1 MQPFPFGIGEILI
14 SFITVAFS
22 LALPLGILF
31 FLYKIYVKLNS
42 IEEQL
47 KKNEKNDS

>member
-1 MQPFPFGIGEILI
+1 MITTHFGIVEFLV
-14 SFITVAFS
+14 SFIAVGFS

-31 FLYKIYVKLNS
+31 LLYKIYIKLKS

-47 KKNEKNDS
+47 KKN

>member
-1 MQPFPFGIGEILI
+1 MIAPGFGIGELLV
-14 SFITVAFS
+14 SFIAVAFS

-31 FLYKIYVKLNS
+31 LLYKIYTKLKS

-47 KKNEKNDS
+47 KKN

>member
-1 MQPFPFGIGEILI
+1 MMNPGFGIVEIII
-14 SFITVAFS
+14 SFIVVVFS

-31 FLYKIYVKLNS
+31 LLYKIYIKLKN

-47 KKNEKNDS
+47 KKN

>member
-1 MQPFPFGIGEILI
+1 MVNIGLGEVFVI
-14 SFITVAFS
+14 FIVTVLS

-31 FLYKIYVKLNS
+31 LLYKIYTKLKD

-47 KKNEKNDS
+47 KKNGKLP

>member
-1 MQPFPFGIGEILI
+1 MIIPGFGIGELFV
-14 SFITVAFS
+14 SFIAVAFS

-31 FLYKIYVKLNS
+31 LLYKIYVKLKS

-47 KKNEKNDS
+47 KKN

>member
-1 MQPFPFGIGEILI
+1 METLSISIGEILLG
-14 SFITVAFS
+14 AMALLFS

-31 FLYKIYVKLNS
+31 FLYKIYSKLKS

-47 KKNEKNDS
+47 KKH

>member
-1 MQPFPFGIGEILI
+1 MIAPGFGIGELFV
-14 SFITVAFS
+14 SFIAVAFS

-31 FLYKIYVKLNS
+31 LLYKIYIKLKS

-47 KKNEKNDS
+47 KKN

>member
-1 MQPFPFGIGEILI
+1 MITTGFGIGELFV
-14 SFITVAFS
+14 SFIAVAFS

-31 FLYKIYVKLNS
+31 LLYKIYAKLKS

-47 KKNEKNDS
+47 KKN

>member
-1 MQPFPFGIGEILI
+1 MVNTSIGIVELL
-14 SFITVAFS
+14 VALLVAALS

-31 FLYKIYVKLNS
+31 FLYKIYVKLKS

-47 KKNEKNDS
+47 KKNGKLS

>member
-1 MQPFPFGIGEILI
+1 MITPGSGIGELFV
-14 SFITVAFS
+14 SFIAVAFS

-31 FLYKIYVKLNS
+31 LLYKIYIKLKS

-47 KKNEKNDS
+47 KKN